1 MAGNIKGITIEIG
14 GNTTPLQ
21 KALQSVNSTTS
32 KLKSELR
39 DVERLLKLDPTN
51 TTLLEQ
57 KQKLLAQSVQAAR
70 EKLDQLREAEE
81 QVEQQFKEGKIGED
95 QYRAFQREVVKA
107 EQSLRTAEE
116 QLEAFGKTEDETTED
131 TKEL

>member
-57 KQKLLAQSVQAAR
+57 KQKL
-70 EKLDQLREAEE
+70 
-81 QVEQQFKEGKIGED
+81 
-95 QYRAFQREVVKA
+95 
-107 EQSLRTAEE
+107 
-116 QLEAFGKTEDETTED
+116 
-131 TKEL
+131 